1 MIFTDR
7 IFSCLLTFTSVGFIL
22 TNTDLVQAA
31 TLTFDFDV
39 SIDSGALAVLKQKS
53 CPNKA

>member
-39 SIDSGALAVLKQKS
+39 SIDSGLVAFIHHL
-53 CPNKA
+53 